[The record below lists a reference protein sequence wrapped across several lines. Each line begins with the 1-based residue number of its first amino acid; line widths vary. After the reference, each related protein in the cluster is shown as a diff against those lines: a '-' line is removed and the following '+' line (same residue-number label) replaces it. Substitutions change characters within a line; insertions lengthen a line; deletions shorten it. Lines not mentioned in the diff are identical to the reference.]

1 MALKLVTV
9 CVFFL
14 KMAHFAEASCD
25 ASRIQS
31 GMTTCQMKLGTGG
44 GDICSRYAAFTTCT
58 DGLLAPCPASLQDQ
72 FKSIMKSATAAY
84 SSQLT
89 GCKPSEGDKPSGSGS
104 GSTSGNNN
112 EASSCSATDLQTKS
126 SSCIQGMTA
135 AAAAGGDACGA
146 WQSYECC
153 LKDAFA
159 SCGSDMQSKIS
170 TMMSTMKTQ
179 YKGMLPGLASCASAT
194 CSSQNGA
201 PPAPEE
207 VETTVMANI
216 ELADPLAFNVDKYV
230 EAVKKA
236 TGVDKLPEAVVKA
249 FEIIVKYVLP
259 DAATMAAAKAA
270 IAKANNVAENQVHV
284 AKSSARRLGAGRR
297 LAMNVDVTITVPD
310 KSKAAAVQKS
320 ASNTTTLESEL
331 GGAVS
336 ITKAPVTTAKVE
348 TKVKSAPS
356 ATGKLLS
363 QIESAGP
370 AVGGTIKAEVQAR
383 AVHTSSSGASTNF
396 SILLAAVVILL
407 RAVF

>member
-9 CVFFL
+9 CVFFS

-25 ASRIQS
+25 ASKIQS
-31 GMTTCQMKLGTGG
+31 GMPTCQMKLGTGG
-44 GDICSRYAAFTTCT
+44 GDICSRYAAFTTCM
-58 DGLLAPCPASLQDQ
+58 DGLLAPCPASLQTQ

-89 GCKPSEGDKPSGSGS
+89 GCKSSGGDKPSGSGS
-104 GSTSGNNN
+104 GSTSGNKN

-135 AAAAGGDACGA
+135 AAAGGDACGA
-146 WQSYECC
+146 WQTYECC

-270 IAKANNVAENQVHV
+270 IAKANNVAENQVQV

-356 ATGKLLS
+356 VTGKLLS

-370 AVGGTIKAEVQAR
+370 AVGGTIKAEVQAS
-383 AVHTSSSGASTNF
+383 ALHTSSSGASTNF
-396 SILLAAVVILL
+396 SILFAAVVILL